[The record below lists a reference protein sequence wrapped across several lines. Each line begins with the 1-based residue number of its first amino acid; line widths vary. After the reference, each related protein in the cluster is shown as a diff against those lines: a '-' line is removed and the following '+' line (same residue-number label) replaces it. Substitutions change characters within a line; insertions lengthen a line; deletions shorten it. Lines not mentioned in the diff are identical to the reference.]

1 MTDATDP
8 AQLAQHL
15 VSELERLLARVAE
28 LEDQNARLR
37 AMLAD
42 ALGADG
48 LGADGLTVSTPPLTA
63 AEPTDRP

>member
-28 LEDQNARLR
+28 LEHQNARLR

-48 LGADGLTVSTPPLTA
+48 LTVSTSYPDSP
-63 AEPTDRP
+63 